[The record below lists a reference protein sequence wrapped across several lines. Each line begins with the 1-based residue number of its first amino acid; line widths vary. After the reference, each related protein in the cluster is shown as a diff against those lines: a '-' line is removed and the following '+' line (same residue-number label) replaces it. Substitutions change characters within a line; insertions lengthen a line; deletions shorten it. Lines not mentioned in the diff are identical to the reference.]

1 MKNRKRQLILDTDE
15 IKVSDLAEGKG
26 LNNLNE
32 KIVCQ
37 RSKESEKQLVDK
49 LVVLNSCKTMITEDE
64 WIRNSEVC

>member
-15 IKVSDLAEGKG
+15 IKVLDLAEGKG

-37 RSKESEKQLVDK
+37 RSKESEKQLDDK

>member
-1 MKNRKRQLILDTDE
+1 MKNRKIQLILDTDE
-15 IKVSDLAEGKG
+15 IKVLDLAEGKG

-37 RSKESEKQLVDK
+37 RSKESEKQLDDK